1 MRIGI
6 FTDAYTPFVNGVTT
20 SVLMLK
26 KGLENKGH
34 KVYVITV
41 NPNNMH
47 FSETRFLQHIYP
59 LLDRHPGI
67 R

>member
-26 KGLENKGH
+26 KGLENKDT
-34 KVYVITV
+34 KYI
-41 NPNNMH
+41 
-47 FSETRFLQHIYP
+47 
-59 LLDRHPGI
+59 
-67 R
+67 